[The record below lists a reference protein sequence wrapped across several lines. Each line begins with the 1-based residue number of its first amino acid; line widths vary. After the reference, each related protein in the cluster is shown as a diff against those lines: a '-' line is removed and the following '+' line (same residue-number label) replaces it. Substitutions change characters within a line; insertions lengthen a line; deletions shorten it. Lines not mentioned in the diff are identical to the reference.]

1 MAQTPGGYVDV
12 PFKIPSEIAAKLSK
26 LDEVV
31 EGLNELKEAAE
42 ALLDRMR
49 SKVTDSH
56 YKLVAY
62 IIFTKGFKTFQAAQ
76 LLCRSGYG
84 SDALSLCA
92 SLFENIIDLLYIG
105 KGPVRRAMRYEQFE
119 QVEKFY
125 KARKILKK
133 KRLPRGVRKRYVGYM
148 RSLTPQVAKLLQHFP
163 DDNKGWCQKSLF
175 QRAKALGVRAELD
188 YNEKYWIYC
197 GHKHTLPMAVSGW
210 MIDLP
215 DGSLDVTCGPD
226 AKEAFNAV
234 KESAELFLQLCF
246 VIDDIFSTSLKTEI
260 ESAQRKISA
269 AAEAVRQK
277 YPELL
282 N

>member
-1 MAQTPGGYVDV
+1 MPDTSSEYVDV
-12 PFKIPSEIAAKLSK
+12 PFRISRETAVELSK
-26 LDEVV
+26 LDELV
-31 EGLNELKEAAE
+31 EGLNELKNVADTV
-42 ALLDRMR
+42 LDRMR
-49 SKVTDSH
+49 SQVTDSNH
-56 YKLVAY
+56 KLVGY
-62 IIFTKGFKTFQAAQ
+62 IIFTKGFKSFQAAQ

-105 KGPVRRAMRYEQFE
+105 KAPVRRSMRFIQFE

-133 KRLPRGVRKRYVGYM
+133 KRLPRGVRKRYTGYM
-148 RSLTPQVAKLLQHFP
+148 RSLTPQVAKVLKHFP
-163 DDNKGWCQKSLF
+163 DDSKGWSQKSLF
-175 QRAKALGVRAELD
+175 RRAKTLGVRAELD

-210 MIDLP
+210 TIDLP
-215 DGSLDVTCGPD
+215 GGSVDVTCGPD

-246 VIDDIFSTSLKTEI
+246 IIDDIFSTSLKAQI
-260 ESAQRKISA
+260 EGARTKIGA
-269 AAEAVRQK
+269 AAEAVSQK